1 MAKPNRAWR
10 FGMFTHTGNVR
21 QENQDNLAVL
31 LSAPHVRVSMM
42 LAMVADGMGGHYG
55 GSLASALA
63 IRLMSE
69 WWQEGPFNQRG
80 YHLDAEQLVS
90 EVAGVFHQINHCLVQ
105 YGEEHNQTT
114 GTTLSALILS
124 KSSYYVFHVG
134 DSRIYRYRSPAR
146 QSNEQANAGCSDMD
160 TAPLDSTYDAVCHAA
175 IIQLTEDQSWVAA
188 QVKNGLMSWD
198 EARVHPR
205 RNLLMNCLGVDSFL
219 QVYMQK
225 GDYEPGDLF
234 MLCTDGYHA
243 MFGNAEIAAHLGNT
257 VDKNLQSRCE
267 NLVKLAMQ
275 RGSQDNVSVLLVQ
288 PPSPAAWR
296 RPAWLDRL
304 GNWFIRDRHKPF

>member
-10 FGMFTHTGNVR
+10 FGKFTHTGNVR
-21 QENQDNLAVL
+21 QENQDHIAVL
-31 LSAPHVRVSMM
+31 LPAPHVRVLTV
-42 LAMVADGMGGHYG
+42 LAMVADGMGGHYD
-55 GSLASALA
+55 GSMASALA
-63 IRLMSE
+63 IQLMTE

-80 YHLDAEQLVS
+80 YHLDSEQLAF
-90 EVAGVFHQINHCLVQ
+90 EVTGVFHQINSRLAQ

-114 GTTLSALILS
+114 GTTLSVLILS

-134 DSRIYRYRSPAR
+134 DSRIYRYRPPAR
-146 QSNEQANAGCSDMD
+146 QSNAGAGFRDMD
-160 TAPLDSTYDAVCHAA
+160 TVPLDVTYDAVCNSS
-175 IIQLTEDQSWVAA
+175 IMQLTEDHSWVAA

-219 QVYMQK
+219 QVYVQK

-234 MLCTDGYHA
+234 MLCTDGYHGV
-243 MFGNAEIAAHLGNT
+243 FGNAEIAAHLCNT
-257 VDKNLQSRCE
+257 VDKNLQSWCE
-267 NLVKLAMQ
+267 NLVKMAMQ

-304 GNWFIRDRHKPF
+304 GNWFIRDRDKPS